1 MVRLSMQCAAVTFC
15 LCVLSGCISEPPT
28 YEDSQ
33 RIPPFIVADK
43 VEPPLSVVSRL
54 PAGTT
59 DTTVQVWFFSEDLG
73 DPVVAL
79 SYVDLRP
86 GESRAAFDDVRDIP
100 PSSFD
105 EMRSVELDVNTLS
118 AGCHTVT
125 AVLTHRS
132 NTTAKNEVSNKDLAA
147 RAVWWFEVPL
157 EGSDTLLKTCPQ
169 LGEEER

>member
-1 MVRLSMQCAAVTFC
+1 VGFLMRCAAVVFC
-15 LCVLSGCISEPPT
+15 SWALSGCITEPPT

-43 VEPPLSVVSRL
+43 VEPPLSVINRL

-73 DPVVAL
+73 DSVRAL
-79 SYVDLRP
+79 AYVDLRP
-86 GESRAAFDDVRDIP
+86 GESRVTADDVRDIP

-105 EMRSVELDVNTLS
+105 EMRSVELDVSTLS

-125 AVLTHRS
+125 VVLTHRS
-132 NTTAKNEVSNKDLAA
+132 NLTAKNEVSNKDLAA

-157 EGSDTLLKTCPQ
+157 TDSDTLLKTCPQ